1 MTAEEL
7 EAGLAAELAA
17 DGESVTEALDRWSAH
32 TPMRVFIHYGE
43 HGLDLSYAE
52 AKRATDTIAGNLA
65 RAGVRR
71 GDRIAVHCRSSYAA
85 ALWMFGIWKAGAVY
99 CPIDPDLIGD
109 PLVEQLESTAP
120 LLVVTERM
128 LVQSLEAVRPHLDR
142 LPRLTVHDAVGPRPP
157 HGYPEIAYANFLARA
172 EPPGV
177 VNDPADVGMIV
188 HTAGVTGRAKAAV
201 LPHRW
206 LAAYTLLLRR
216 LTTPDDVVHVDL
228 PMHSLQG
235 AFAGLARAAWTGA
248 GVSLWDRFHPVD
260 FWRRVTAAGATSAVL
275 TETMVGWLSGAPER
289 RGERDNPLSKVLM
302 QPLPAI
308 HHSFARR
315 YGIDTVVAGYGQV
328 ETGLPIAAVLI
339 GAEPGEGTP
348 EALRRGLGAKEVK
361 RVCDRL
367 GVPVL
372 PASRIVRRGCLGA
385 PLPFTRVAILDE
397 HDRPVPRG
405 VVGHLA
411 MRPHLPGLLVQEYVG
426 DPLSIAEATRNL
438 WFHTGDAAVFDEEDG
453 LLHFVDRVV
462 DRIRIRGENVSAY
475 HIEDLVNQHPDIAV
489 GAVFGVPADRDDEDE
504 VVLYAEPEPGRP
516 LDPDELRAWCTQ
528 SLPAYMRPAYV
539 RIVARMPRTPNGR
552 VEKYRLRRHFLGL
565 TDRPGAAVRG
575 VTVTTA
581 TATPMP
587 TARPA
592 LAPALS
598 PVRSALPPSL
608 PPGAGR

>member
-17 DGESVTEALDRWSAH
+17 DGESVTEALDKWSVR

-65 RAGVRR
+65 RAGIRR
-71 GDRIAVHCRSSYAA
+71 GDRVAVHCRSAYAA

-99 CPIDPDLIGD
+99 CPLDADAIGD
-109 PLVEQLESTAP
+109 LLVEQLEATQP
-120 LLVVTERM
+120 LLVVTERA
-128 LVQSLEAVRPHLDR
+128 LVHTLETVRPHLNR

-172 EPPGV
+172 VPPAV
-177 VNDPADVGMIV
+177 TIDPGDIGMIV
-188 HTAGVTGRAKAAV
+188 HTAGVTGRPKAA
-201 LPHRW
+201 LLAHRW
-206 LAAYTLLLRR
+206 LASYTLLLRR
-216 LTTPDDVVHVDL
+216 LTTPEDVVHVDL
-228 PMHSLQG
+228 PLHSVQG
-235 AFAGLARAAWTGA
+235 AFAGLARAAWAGA

-260 FWRRVTAAGATSAVL
+260 FWRRVASAGATGAVL
-275 TETMVGWLSGAPER
+275 TETMVGWLAGAPER
-289 RGERDNPLSKVLM
+289 RGERNNPLSTVLM
-302 QPLPAI
+302 QPLPPT
-308 HHSFARR
+308 HHAFARR
-315 YGIDTVVAGYGQV
+315 FGIDTVVAGYGQV
-328 ETGLPIAAVLI
+328 ETGLPIAAVLV
-339 GAEPGEGTP
+339 GLDPSEVTP
-348 EALRRGLGAKEVK
+348 APLRRGLAPAAVAK
-361 RVCDRL
+361 VCSRL
-367 GVPVL
+367 GVPVVDG
-372 PASRIVRRGCLGA
+372 ARIVRKGCLGA
-385 PLPFTRVAILDE
+385 PLPFARVAILDE

-411 MRPHLPGLLVQEYVG
+411 VRPHLPGLLVQEYVD

-438 WFHTGDAAVFDEEDG
+438 WFHTGDAAVLDEEDG

-516 LDPDELRAWCTQ
+516 LDPDELRAWCAQ
-528 SLPAYMRPAYV
+528 SLPAYMRPEHV

-565 TDRPGAAVRG
+565 ADRPGPAVRG
-575 VTVTTA
+575 VAVSA
-581 TATPMP
+581 ATPMP
-587 TARPA
+587 AARPA

-608 PPGAGR
+608 PPGTRR

>member
-1 MTAEEL
+1 MTADQL

-17 DGESVTEALDRWSAH
+17 DGESVVEALDQWSVR

-65 RAGVRR
+65 RAGIRR
-71 GDRIAVHCRSSYAA
+71 GDRVAVHCRSAYAA

-99 CPIDPDLIGD
+99 CPVDPDAIGD
-109 PLVEQLESTAP
+109 LLVEQLEAGQP
-120 LLVVTERM
+120 VLVVTERA
-128 LVQSLEAVRPHLDR
+128 LVPALEAVRPHLNR

-172 EPPGV
+172 VPPAV
-177 VNDPADVGMIV
+177 RIDPGDVGMIV
-188 HTAGVTGRAKAAV
+188 HTAGVTGRPKAAV

-206 LAAYTLLLRR
+206 LASYTLLLRR

-228 PMHSLQG
+228 PLHSVQG
-235 AFAGLARAAWTGA
+235 AFAGLARAAWAGA

-260 FWRRVTAAGATSAVL
+260 FWRRVASAGATSAVL
-275 TETMVGWLSGAPER
+275 TETMVGWLSGAPQT
-289 RGERDNPLSKVLM
+289 RGERDNPLSTVLM
-302 QPLPAI
+302 QPLPPI
-308 HHSFARR
+308 HHTFARR

-328 ETGLPIAAVLI
+328 ETGLPIAAVLT
-339 GAEPGEGTP
+339 GLDPSEATP
-348 EALRRGLGAKEVK
+348 PALRRGLAPAAIAK
-361 RVCDRL
+361 VCARL

-372 PASRIVRRGCLGA
+372 DGARIVRKGCLGA
-385 PLPFTRVAILDE
+385 PLPFARVAILDE

-411 MRPHLPGLLVQEYVG
+411 IRPHLPGLLVQEYVD
-426 DPLSIAEATRNL
+426 DPLSTAEATRNL

-475 HIEDLVNQHPDIAV
+475 HIEDLINQHPDIAV
-489 GAVFGVPADRDDEDE
+489 GAVFGVPTDREDEDE

-516 LDPDELRAWCTQ
+516 LDPDELRAWCVQ
-528 SLPAYMRPAYV
+528 SLPAYMRPAQV
-539 RIVARMPRTPNGR
+539 RIVTRMPRTPNGR

-565 TDRPGAAVRG
+565 MDRPGPAVRG
-575 VTVTTA
+575 VSVP
-581 TATPMP
+581 TPMP
-587 TARPA
+587 ATRPA
-592 LAPALS
+592 LSPALS

-608 PPGAGR
+608 PPGTRR